1 MTHSTHAE
9 SSIPIPAAG
18 QSRTEDAIASTSE
31 VQETTLQSKEATPEA
46 TTTTEE
52 PAQTEAVV
60 HLGSKRHPESKHGH
74 YVNSQPP
81 KKQKKRVDLIKPED
95 DLLNAEYYFDNGKSL
110 FFVKAKDKEHE
121 GRTWASDLTD
131 FYVFLYC
138 FINSGLR
145 KINPYFFKYQTYA
158 KGRWLGRQLIEVFN
172 TEFRDRDNTFYERA
186 IKDGRI
192 KVNGQIV
199 AQDYIVENS
208 DIVAH
213 DIHRHEP
220 PVAHLPVK
228 IVRQESGVII
238 VDKPSSVPVHP
249 SGRYRHNTVLHILMK
264 EQGFKE
270 LYPVNRLDRLTS
282 GLMIIA
288 LSVSKAR
295 EFEKMMQKCEIKKEY
310 VCKVIGRFPS
320 GITECHE
327 PIHVASFKLTLNTV
341 HPDGKACSTIFELA
355 RYDPDTDTSIVY
367 ARPVTGRTHQIRV
380 HLQWLGYPITND
392 PLYCNK
398 EIWGLKNGQGGITEV
413 MERDLVE
420 RLTAKAAQD
429 DELDFTLAASAV
441 KEADQEGEKV
451 MKDGNEEGCTGAHL
465 AEFCKICGMPSR
477 ADPEPEK
484 RVMYLHAWKY
494 RARDWAFETDLPD
507 WAKEESTV
515 EKEEDVLQDGVCAPV
530 SVESGDAGVEK

>member
-1 MTHSTHAE
+1 MTHSTCNE

-18 QSRTEDAIASTSE
+18 QSRTEETIPSSSA
-31 VQETTLQSKEATPEA
+31 VQDTTLQSTEATLEA
-46 TTTTEE
+46 TATEE
-52 PAQTEAVV
+52 EPTHTESVV

-81 KKQKKRVDLIKPED
+81 KKQKKRVDLVKPED
-95 DLLNAEYYFDNGKSL
+95 DLLNAEYYFDNGKSQ
-110 FFVKAKDKEHE
+110 
-121 GRTWASDLTD
+121 TTD
-131 FYVFLYC
+131 R
-138 FINSGLR
+138 SLR
-145 KINPYFFKYQTYA
+145 KIKPYFFKYQTYA

-186 IKDGRI
+186 ISDGRI

-199 AQDYIVENS
+199 AQDYIVQNS

-228 IVRQESGVII
+228 IVRQDNGVII

-288 LSVSKAR
+288 LSVRKAR
-295 EFEKMMQKCEIKKEY
+295 EFEQMMQKCEINKEY
-310 VCKVIGRFPS
+310 VCKVVGRFPS

-355 RYDPDTDTSIVY
+355 RYDPATDTSIVY

-380 HLQWLGYPITND
+380 HLQWLGFPITND

-398 EIWGLKNGQGGITEV
+398 EIWGLKNGQGGITEE
-413 MERDLVE
+413 MEKDLVE
-420 RLTAKAAQD
+420 RLTAKAEQD
-429 DELDFTLAASAV
+429 DEYDFAAATSAA
-441 KEADQEGEKV
+441 KEVDQVEGEKV
-451 MKDGNEEGCTGAHL
+451 VKGGEEGAGCHAHV

-484 RVMYLHAWKY
+484 RVMFLHAWKY
-494 RARDWAFETDLPD
+494 RAKDWAFETDLPD
-507 WAKEESTV
+507 WAKEGGVV
-515 EKEEDVLQDGVCAPV
+515 EKDVMQDGGCAPV
-530 SVESGDAGVEK
+530 SVESGDAGVGN

>member
-9 SSIPIPAAG
+9 SSIAIPTAG
-18 QSRTEDAIASTSE
+18 HSRTEDPISSTSAS
-31 VQETTLQSKEATPEA
+31 QETTPQSTETTSEA
-46 TTTTEE
+46 TTT
-52 PAQTEAVV
+52 PAPTEAVV

-95 DLLNAEYYFDNGKSL
+95 DLLNAEYHFENGKWPL
-110 FFVKAKDKEHE
+110 PRRQRIK
-121 GRTWASDLTD
+121 GRNLVA
-131 FYVFLYC
+131 Y
-138 FINSGLR
+138 LR
-145 KINPYFFKYQTYA
+145 KIKPYFFKYQTYA

-192 KVNGQIV
+192 KVNDQTV
-199 AQDYIVENS
+199 AQDYIVQNS

-228 IVRQESGVII
+228 VVRQDNGVII

-270 LYPVNRLDRLTS
+270 LYRKLTS

-295 EFEKMMQKCEIKKEY
+295 EFEQMMQKCEIKKEY
-310 VCKVIGRFPS
+310 VCKVVGRFPS

-355 RYDPDTDTSIVY
+355 QYDPVTDTSIVY

-398 EIWGLKNGQGGITEV
+398 EIWGLNNGQGGITEE
-413 MERDLVE
+413 MEKELVQK
-420 RLTAKAAQD
+420 LTAKVEAD
-429 DELDFTLAASAV
+429 DELDFAAA
-441 KEADQEGEKV
+441 
-451 MKDGNEEGCTGAHL
+451 T
-465 AEFCKICGMPSR
+465 
-477 ADPEPEK
+477 
-484 RVMYLHAWKY
+484 
-494 RARDWAFETDLPD
+494 
-507 WAKEESTV
+507 
-515 EKEEDVLQDGVCAPV
+515 
-530 SVESGDAGVEK
+530 